1 MVNLNL
7 FCLQP
12 DFPYKIQKITIQD
25 TSKLK
30 FSQGTNFVL
39 TLLDSENGNVFDCM
53 LPNRFAADMG
63 TFDVTEY
70 NNCSDD
76 EKCSI
81 TFKGYDGKAY
91 DIEFK

>member
-1 MVNLNL
+1 
-7 FCLQP
+7 
-12 DFPYKIQKITIQD
+12 
-25 TSKLK
+25 
-30 FSQGTNFVL
+30 
-39 TLLDSENGNVFDCM
+39 VFDCM

-70 NNCSDD
+70 NNCTDD